1 MAAWEILLL
10 EEVEV
15 WFLDLA
21 RTDPKAAIQVT
32 GAIDL
37 LAAEGPTLGRP
48 AVDRIKGSRLH
59 NLKEL
64 RPITGA
70 EAAVRIQ
77 FVFDPDRQ
85 AVLLVAGNKASAW
98 RDWYRISIPIAEQRY
113 QAWLSGH
120 YDTEA

>member
-1 MAAWEILLL
+1 MWEVILL
-10 EEVEV
+10 EEVED
-15 WFLDLA
+15 WYLDLT
-21 RTDPKAAIQVT
+21 RTDPKAAMQVT

-48 AVDRIKGSRLH
+48 AVDRIKGSQLH

-64 RPITGA
+64 RPSTGA
-70 EAAVRIQ
+70 EAAVRIL

-98 RDWYRISIPIAEQRY
+98 RDWYRISIPVAEERY
-113 QAWLSGH
+113 RAWLDGH
-120 YDTEA
+120 YGREA